1 MAQVSYSDQALANL
15 EYISDFLSDNGSDA
29 IEALDLIDEAIAIL
43 ARHPMIGRL
52 VESGMRELVIS
63 RSKTGYVALYDY
75 DPTHDAI
82 LVLAIRHQREAGFK
96 R

>member
-1 MAQVSYSDQALANL
+1 MPTLNTSA
-15 EYISDFLSDNGSDA
+15 DFLSDNGSDA
-29 IEALDLIDEAIAIL
+29 MEALDLIDEAIAIL